1 MELKRPDLFESFL
14 AAYEEMEQARR
25 EEEGEPVPVE
35 EAGNSP
41 EEEPQEEATQEKQEE
56 NDFTLTVAEAVEEA
70 TKAPKEPSEKDKDGK
85 DTVNHRILQDFG
97 HKIGGARKDAYA
109 TYYYSLQEAATRK
122 VEKLTLSANW
132 PAPNY
137 QKLLDGGVEPWKVS
151 AIRALRDSCAARP
164 KRYFRTDWKEDIIKK
179 RNLAVGV
186 LQDEYTEETFKETL
200 WNWYLQEYQ
209 CYGVSREK
217 WDATD
222 CGMEQY
228 VYAITQYELYQAM
241 GHKES
246 LKDFYVG
253 FNRRG
258 TDTWKDYSLLMHVSN
273 ADCRKNEDAYK
284 ERFDL
289 ANTVWYRGKS
299 GGYIPITRN
308 RKSIQELIP
317 ALKEVLLMNNDKE
330 EKDLMQGDKK
340 DKKAKKEEMHFKA
353 VYTAKGYSFWGQV
366 GKGRFLQLT
375 EPIDRSILT
384 DYRKAEAYM
393 KEHHDELKEKLVAM
407 RHIPGFRYDK
417 NQPRTGKARSHGDIT
432 PEDYMKT
439 FGFYGVEFG
448 NWIEGKTRQ
457 ENLNRSYDALLDLAD
472 ALNLPPKALSLGGTL
487 SLRFGSNGH
496 GGRNAPA
503 AHYEHGLKAIN
514 LTKRNGAGCLAHE
527 WFHALDNYLGE
538 KDHTEMF
545 SDTNGVKHFVNLLGH
560 TELISNSEGETL
572 VSFIE
577 SKDIIASRIKND
589 QKKFE
594 ARPDIYPVRF
604 DVRMGMAKAVHA
616 CLRQSWMK
624 KRGDDLDGPKR
635 KYWGTTV
642 EIMARSFEAYV
653 KQALEKKG
661 IQNDFLVNIRSEK
674 DWKKATNN
682 LEGYPYP
689 YPNSNELPVI
699 EKGFQALFSSL
710 KTHELDN
717 GKVELFSCSNHETLG
732 HQIEE
737 SRLIPKGELTQK
749 ERDFIVFAEK
759 ELQLDIRYFDGPE
772 SLHGKCQQD
781 TLYLN
786 RKSEKPLRWTFY
798 HEAFHSMKHRD
809 PKLYSDLL
817 THVEKKGIITDKQI
831 EAFRKSHHALD
842 MPRST
847 VKEELLAN
855 AFADIQQEAHIV
867 NQIAREKP
875 RLAARALTFARR
887 LAKKTKAF
895 FLSHDD
901 ALSAKQTEAL
911 EDRLKS
917 IANEMQ
923 IDGQTPMADKNFV
936 LGLDNLPIFPD
947 GDLPRARVQPFL
959 GDNAAQHQHDVSI
972 TRRMLQ
978 KFTPAICEEVLSTCS
993 PLRKEPGYAKGVIQE
1008 ARQGARAFA
1017 H

>member
-35 EAGNSP
+35 EAGNAP
-41 EEEPQEEATQEKQEE
+41 EEGPQEEATQEKQEE

-70 TKAPKEPSEKDKDGK
+70 TKAPKEPSEKDKDSK

-109 TYYYSLQEAATRK
+109 TYYCSLQEAATRK

-258 TDTWKDYSLLMHVSN
+258 SDTWKDYSLLMHVSN
-273 ADCRKNEDAYK
+273 ADFRKNEDAYK
-284 ERFDL
+284 ELFDL

-340 DKKAKKEEMHFKA
+340 DKKEKKEEMHFKA
-353 VYTAKGYSFWGQV
+353 VYTAEGYSFWGQV

-375 EPIDRSILT
+375 EPIDRNILT
-384 DYRKAEAYM
+384 DYSKVKAYM
-393 KEHHDELKEKLVAM
+393 KEHYDELKEKLVAVRNM
-407 RHIPGFRYDK
+407 PEFRYDK

-496 GGRNAPA
+496 GGRHAPA
-503 AHYEHGLKAIN
+503 AHYELGLKAIN

-527 WFHALDNYLGE
+527 WFHALDNYLGG
-538 KDHTEMF
+538 KDHTGMF
-545 SDTNGVKHFVNLLGH
+545 SDTNSVRYISNLLRHIGTITDEYGESH
-560 TELISNSEGETL
+560 PAYLLNSSKKNIDEKIKSTQKN
-572 VSFIE
+572 FE
-577 SKDIIASRIKND
+577 SK
-589 QKKFE
+589 
-594 ARPDIYPVRF
+594 PDIYPVRF
-604 DVRMGMAKAVHA
+604 DVRMGMAKAVRA
-616 CLRQSWMK
+616 CLHQSGMK
-624 KRGDDLDGPKR
+624 ERGDELDESRSKA
-635 KYWGTTV
+635 YWGTTIEV
-642 EIMARSFEAYV
+642 MARSFEAYV
-653 KQALEKKG
+653 KQALEEKG
-661 IQNDFLVNIRSEK
+661 I
-674 DWKKATNN
+674 
-682 LEGYPYP
+682 
-689 YPNSNELPVI
+689 
-699 EKGFQALFSSL
+699 
-710 KTHELDN
+710 H
-717 GKVELFSCSNHETLG
+717 
-732 HQIEE
+732 
-737 SRLIPKGELTQK
+737 
-749 ERDFIVFAEK
+749 
-759 ELQLDIRYFDGPE
+759 FDGPE

-936 LGLDNLPIFPD
+936 LGLDNLPMFPD

-978 KFTPAICEEVLSTCS
+978 KFTPAICEEVLSACS